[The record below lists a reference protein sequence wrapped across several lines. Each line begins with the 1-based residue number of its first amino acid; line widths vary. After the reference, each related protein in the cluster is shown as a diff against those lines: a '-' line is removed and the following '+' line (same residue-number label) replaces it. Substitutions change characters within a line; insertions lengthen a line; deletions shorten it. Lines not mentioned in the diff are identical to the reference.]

1 MGSATAASLFDTN
14 STTMAPARPPDDF
27 PGFMLL
33 REQHGCKVVN
43 VFPSQDEISR
53 TYLLLGDRVDRF
65 PLSSSITRARL
76 TNGSGAEVEMSVLAL
91 ECLAAEQP
99 RPISR
104 DEF

>member
-1 MGSATAASLFDTN
+1 MGSATTASLFDTN
-14 STTMAPARPPDDF
+14 NPTIAPVRLSDDF
-27 PGFMLL
+27 PGFVLL

-43 VFPSQDEISR
+43 VFPFQDEISR

-76 TNGSGAEVEMSVLAL
+76 TNGSGAEVEMPVLVL
-91 ECLAAEQP
+91 ECLEAEQA